1 MCIHRNCLG
10 DSDIIM
16 RIFLIILL
24 FPVYCF
30 SQDAKTIVVHG
41 DTLWYKNLTLNDSL
55 QLTRTNNI
63 VQSFTNKTFSTGCAW
78 NGNSIA
84 DAYIN
89 GVAGL
94 AFGTHKEKK
103 KPIGN
108 SIWSWGVSRP
118 TDGTTFTVSADRN
131 SRVYYTI
138 SISCTATIGGA
149 ASGTVKLQASLDGGT
164 TWNDAPTIGN
174 SNTVTLA
181 LVLNSVDISTSTIM
195 FELPAGA
202 LCKFITTISGTT
214 TVTWVNGVEVTYD
227 N

>member
-1 MCIHRNCLG
+1 MKNFLFGIAF
-10 DSDIIM
+10 IM
-16 RIFLIILL
+16 VAIAAFIG
-24 FPVYCF
+24 
-30 SQDAKTIVVHG
+30 S
-41 DTLWYKNLTLNDSL
+41 
-55 QLTRTNNI
+55 
-63 VQSFTNKTFSTGCAW
+63 SF
-78 NGNSIA
+78 
-84 DAYIN
+84 
-89 GVAGL
+89 
-94 AFGTHKEKK
+94 AFGTK

-108 SIWSWGVSRP
+108 VAWTWNVSRP

-164 TWNDAPTIGN
+164 TWNDAPTVGN

-181 LVLNSVDISTSTIM
+181 LVLNSVDINTSTIM

-202 LCKFITTISGTT
+202 LCKFITTTSGTT